1 MTTFTENL
9 NNAKPAQDK
18 YFFEGG
24 GARKASNALLAALML
39 GFSPAIAAD
48 NSVAV
53 TNSSP
58 LAGEARWGVNS
69 NETLTPSPSPRG
81 RGEISTLTSELTAQ
95 GGDDLLA
102 LEDTT
107 LTFPDPMGDGAVS
120 FTPVTEKD
128 DNTISQF
135 QYNQATGGFEPVFYR
150 VDVKTEYGTG
160 DTALNFGWEE
170 GADGNPT
177 FTQNPTAPIAPEII
191 YKYDS
196 SAPVNEALEVT
207 TDISDTP
214 ITGNFINLD
223 KSNLNNRIYIHDG
236 GKVSDL
242 NGNFI
247 NIDIDNGRN
256 WSNAE
261 GEIGNL
267 NGNFIYSPI
276 VNWNGT
282 IKKIKGNFIG
292 SETSAIR
299 SYSEYAGNE
308 IGSIVG
314 NFIGN
319 RHGWDGGAIYNGNR
333 SEVKSTIGSISGNF
347 INNYV
352 FNDSDDGSA
361 LGGAIYNTGNIG
373 KESNQIRDNAASQL
387 NTAVQY
393 NSQTLIN
400 SETGESFTAYIAV
413 NSENM
418 PLTAEQLG
426 EYLASGGKVIRY
438 AMTGTVDSAQ
448 FEESKELLEED
459 ISGGYASTTP
469 ADIPAGNILTT
480 DDIIANLASEAPI
493 HDSLFIGNHVKS
505 VSGGAAGGA
514 IYNDGLIGYKVTG
527 EIDDEQNNPYVD
539 IDFDK
544 IVEEVQSIPSIQNSS
559 FYNNYAEIESGEAFA
574 AVGGAIYS
582 STDITIAADDGES
595 IFSGNKVINNGVE
608 ESNAIF
614 MGTNETYEYDSEL
627 RADVYTKHASTL
639 TLDARNN
646 GLVYFDDKI
655 DGLTTTTGQY
665 YGQENPET
673 GENEKIWLEKKEND
687 RYNVELTGDG
697 TGKIV
702 LNNDVLN
709 ADLRMNEGA
718 NVYLGREDVLDTNN
732 VTLNGGSLFL
742 LNNKAG
748 TANFDTLSISA
759 DTDLMVD
766 VDLANSTMDRVSA
779 DSYGELNGNINVV
792 GMNLLSDAQGDNTE
806 ILFADNE
813 LKNNVTFN
821 GAAELSDSG
830 FQTTAYTPIYKY
842 NVAYGVKDDG
852 GYFTFNRLGGSSG
865 GSDAFNP
872 AVLGSPV
879 ASQAANQSALNE
891 VFHYS
896 YEHVDSFTKLP
907 AFERYAKINANKYA
921 MSTDFNDNMPS
932 YAEQLYNKGVWF
944 KPFTTFESLP
954 LKNGP
959 KVDAITYGSLVGFD
973 TDFKELGNGW
983 HSVFS
988 GFAGYVGSS
997 LNYSGVDSTMNGG
1010 LLGFTETF
1018 YKGNFWTAVSATAGA
1033 SVGETHNMYGKE
1045 DYTSLLAGVGSKTG
1059 YNFEFKEGRF
1069 IIQPIMYLGYTFVN
1083 TFDYKNSAGV
1093 NIESDPLH
1101 TIQINPSVRFIANLK
1116 GGWQPYA
1123 SVGMVWNLM
1132 NETKATANNV
1142 RLPEMSVKPYV
1153 EYGVGVQRNWADKFT
1168 AFLQAMIR
1176 NGGRN
1181 GVSLTGGFR
1190 FMLGSDDDD
1199 SPKVKKEIKSL

>member
-1 MTTFTENL
+1 MKNIL
-9 NNAKPAQDK
+9 NGNNKISKPLNSNI
-18 YFFEGG
+18 FGG
-24 GARKASNALLAALML
+24 GVTSKALLAALLL
-39 GFSPAIAAD
+39 GALPAAATD
-48 NSVAV
+48 GETLALNPTNLGREAGSAV
-53 TNSSP
+53 TNSST
-58 LAGEARWGVNS
+58 LAEG
-69 NETLTPSPSPRG
+69 
-81 RGEISTLTSELTAQ
+81 
-95 GGDDLLA
+95 DLLA

-107 LTFPDPMGDGAVS
+107 LAFPDPMGDGAVS

-128 DNTISQF
+128 ENTITQF
-135 QYNQATGGFEPVFYR
+135 QYNQTTGGFEPVFYR

-170 GADGNPT
+170 GADGIPT

-214 ITGNFINLD
+214 ITGNFIGIDGTPALSIVD
-223 KSNLNNRIYIHDG
+223 K
-236 GKVSDL
+236 GKVGDI
-242 NGNFI
+242 NANFI
-247 NIDIDNGRN
+247 NNSADDAIVGRKSATINSLTGDFVGNTSTHLIDNY
-256 WSNAE
+256 NA
-261 GEIGNL
+261 N
-267 NGNFIYSPI
+267 
-276 VNWNGT
+276 
-282 IKKIKGNFIG
+282 IKI
-292 SETSAIR
+292 IR
-299 SYSEYAGNE
+299 
-308 IGSIVG
+308 G

-319 RHGWDGGAIYNGNR
+319 DADATIYNSYYSTGGDIDSISGNFTGNRGTVIYNKNGDIGSVSGNFIGNLGTIVINSSGGAAGGANIKGN
-333 SEVKSTIGSISGNF
+333 IDSISGNF
-347 INNYV
+347 INNYGSV
-352 FNDSDDGSA
+352 VQNGGELGSISGKFIGNGGYLASALGIIFNTGTIETISGDFINNNISSAIVASGLISNTGTIKNIINSSFINNSSEVTSGDGVA
-361 LGGAIYNTGNIG
+361 LGGAILSTS
-373 KESNQIRDNAASQL
+373 EL
-387 NTAVQY
+387 N
-393 NSQTLIN
+393 
-400 SETGESFTAYIAV
+400 
-413 NSENM
+413 
-418 PLTAEQLG
+418 
-426 EYLASGGKVIRY
+426 
-438 AMTGTVDSAQ
+438 
-448 FEESKELLEED
+448 
-459 ISGGYASTTP
+459 
-469 ADIPAGNILTT
+469 
-480 DDIIANLASEAPI
+480 
-493 HDSLFIGNHVKS
+493 
-505 VSGGAAGGA
+505 
-514 IYNDGLIGYKVTG
+514 
-527 EIDDEQNNPYVD
+527 
-539 IDFDK
+539 
-544 IVEEVQSIPSIQNSS
+544 
-559 FYNNYAEIESGEAFA
+559 
-574 AVGGAIYS
+574 
-582 STDITIAADDGES
+582 IAADNGIT
-595 IFSGNKVINNGVE
+595 IFTGNKTITNGIE
-608 ESNAIF
+608 ESNAITLLGMAYKF
-614 MGTNETYEYDSEL
+614 DVEAGEQLGLPEEIINAGYAFINMNTQEYSLDN
-627 RADVYTKHASTL
+627 TASL
-639 TLDARNN
+639 NLKAENN
-646 GLVYFDDKI
+646 GIIQFDDKI
-655 DGLTTTTGQY
+655 TGGAMFEQDDVVISHDAEFAY
-665 YGQENPET
+665 KLNIAGDET
-673 GENEKIWLEKKEND
+673 GKVI
-687 RYNVELTGDG
+687 
-697 TGKIV
+697 
-702 LNNDVLN
+702 LNNDVVN
-709 ADLRMNEGA
+709 AKINLEKTNL
-718 NVYLGREDVLDTNN
+718 YLGKDDALNQSQSLSLDSGK
-732 VTLNGGSLFL
+732 LSMINGT
-742 LNNKAG
+742 AG
-748 TANFDTLSISA
+748 TMHLPEFNLRGYVDM
-759 DTDLMVD
+759 MVD
-766 VDLANSTMDRVSA
+766 VDLANKTMDRITA
-779 DSYGELNGNINVV
+779 DTYGEVTGKLNVAGIN
-792 GMNLLSDAQGDNTE
+792 LTSDATSESTE
-806 ILFADNE
+806 ILFADNA
-813 LKNNVTFN
+813 LKNNVTYG
-821 GAAELSDSG
+821 GASELPDSG
-830 FQTTAYTPIYKY
+830 FQTTAFTPIYKY
-842 NVAYGVKDDG
+842 NVNYDPNRTDG
-852 GYFTFNRLGGSSG
+852 GYFVFSG
-865 GSDAFNP
+865 GPAGGADNFNP
-872 AVLGSPV
+872 AVLSSTV

-1168 AFLQAMIR
+1168 AYLQAMIR

-1190 FMLGSDDDD
+1190 FMLGSDDDND

>member
-196 SAPVNEALEVT
+196 QTPTNTAMTITTDMSD
-207 TDISDTP
+207 TDISGNFIGLDIAIQNGTYDISP
-214 ITGNFINLD
+214 GLSGRLGDINANFISNSGFGIYNYNRSRIENITGNFI
-223 KSNLNNRIYIHDG
+223 SNSGAIKNESG
-236 GKVSDL
+236 S
-242 NGNFI
+242 
-247 NIDIDNGRN
+247 
-256 WSNAE
+256 S
-261 GEIGNL
+261 IGN
-267 NGNFIYSPI
+267 
-276 VNWNGT
+276 
-282 IKKIKGNFIG
+282 
-292 SETSAIR
+292 IR
-299 SYSEYAGNE
+299 
-308 IGSIVG
+308 G

-319 RHGWDGGAIYNGNR
+319 TTANGSAIFNGYGSTVGDITGNFIGNTTTENTGAIDNTYHMGNITGNFIGNIGGAITNRMNPGNNRPEEEIGNING
-333 SEVKSTIGSISGNF
+333 TF
-347 INNYV
+347 INNCK
-352 FNDSDDGSA
+352 
-361 LGGAIYNTGNIG
+361 IG
-373 KESNQIRDNAASQL
+373 TN
-387 NTAVQY
+387 
-393 NSQTLIN
+393 
-400 SETGESFTAYIAV
+400 
-413 NSENM
+413 
-418 PLTAEQLG
+418 
-426 EYLASGGKVIRY
+426 
-438 AMTGTVDSAQ
+438 
-448 FEESKELLEED
+448 
-459 ISGGYASTTP
+459 
-469 ADIPAGNILTT
+469 
-480 DDIIANLASEAPI
+480 
-493 HDSLFIGNHVKS
+493 
-505 VSGGAAGGA
+505 VSGGAILNEYVMGDSIDKQLAENAINYEKTVLVNEVTGEQISVAIPSFDKELTIEEFKEYLNNGTKVVKTEYTMQVSEEEFVMYKEVVEQLLGLGYTTDYIDIPEENLATAASGIFNSLFVGNYVKTESGTAYGGA
-514 IYNDGLIGYKVTG
+514 IANNGTIGEEDGINT
-527 EIDDEQNNPYVD
+527 ESINNG
-539 IDFDK
+539 I
-544 IVEEVQSIPSIQNSS
+544 INSS
-559 FYNNYAEIESGEAFA
+559 FYNNYAESESGEAK
-574 AVGGAIYS
+574 GGAIYS
-582 STDITIAADDGES
+582 TTDITIAANNGES

-655 DGLTTTTGQY
+655 DGAKGGSQY
-665 YGQENPET
+665 YNKRNPET
-673 GENEKIWLEKKEND
+673 NENEKIWITEGTD

-702 LNNDVLN
+702 LNNDVMN

-718 NVYLGREDVLDTNN
+718 NVYLGREDVWDSNN

-766 VDLANSTMDRVSA
+766 VDLANSAMDRISA
-779 DSYGELNGNINVV
+779 DSYGELKGNINVV

-813 LKNNVTFN
+813 LKNNVTY
-821 GAAELSDSG
+821 GGAELPDN

-842 NVAYGVKDDG
+842 DVAYGVKDDG

-921 MSTDFNDNMPS
+921 MSTEFNDNLPS

-1059 YNFEFKEGRF
+1059 YNFEFKDGKF

-1190 FMLGSDDDD
+1190 FMLGSDDDND

>member
-1 MTTFTENL
+1 
-9 NNAKPAQDK
+9 
-18 YFFEGG
+18 
-24 GARKASNALLAALML
+24 ML
-39 GFSPAIAAD
+39 GALPAAATDGETIALNPTNLGREVGSAG
-48 NSVAV
+48 
-53 TNSSP
+53 TNSSQP
-58 LAGEARWGVNS
+58 AEG
-69 NETLTPSPSPRG
+69 
-81 RGEISTLTSELTAQ
+81 
-95 GGDDLLA
+95 DLLA

-128 DNTISQF
+128 ENTITQF
-135 QYNQATGGFEPVFYR
+135 QYNQTTGGFEPVFYR

-170 GADGNPT
+170 DADGNPT

-196 SAPVNEALEVT
+196 QTPTNTAMTITTDMSD
-207 TDISDTP
+207 TDISGNFIGLDGTAILTSTNGKTGNINANFINNKGAGISSLRQETYLGDITGDFIGNQAGGIYIVDGKVGNIRGNFIGNTAERGSAIYNGYWGTGNGAFGD
-214 ITGNFINLD
+214 ITGNFIGNTS
-223 KSNLNNRIYIHDG
+223 KNNMGAIH
-236 GKVSDL
+236 
-242 NGNFI
+242 NQMI
-247 NIDIDNGRN
+247 M
-256 WSNAE
+256 
-261 GEIGNL
+261 
-267 NGNFIYSPI
+267 
-276 VNWNGT
+276 GT
-282 IKKIKGNFIG
+282 V
-292 SETSAIR
+292 T
-299 SYSEYAGNE
+299 
-308 IGSIVG
+308 G

-319 RHGWDGGAIYNGNR
+319 KGGAINNTKELR
-333 SEVKSTIGSISGNF
+333 SSAEIDGISGSF
-347 INNYV
+347 INNYI
-352 FNDSDDGSA
+352 FNDSDSYYDTPQGA
-361 LGGAIYNTGNIG
+361 AIYNTGSIG
-373 KESNQIRDNAASQL
+373 KESSQIPDNAASQL

-393 NSQTLIN
+393 ASQTLIN
-400 SETGESFTAYIAV
+400 SETGESLTAYTAL
-413 NSENM
+413 NSENV

-426 EYLASGGKVIRY
+426 EYIASGGKVLRV
-438 AMTGTVDSAQ
+438 AMTYKADSAQ
-448 FEESKELLEED
+448 FEEDKESFEES

-505 VSGGAAGGA
+505 VSTSAQGGA

-544 IVEEVQSIPSIQNSS
+544 LVEEVQSIPSIQNSS
-559 FYNNYAEIESGEAFA
+559 FYNNYAESESGEAK
-574 AVGGAIYS
+574 GGAIYS
-582 STDITIAADDGES
+582 STDITIAADNGES

-608 ESNAIF
+608 ESNAIY
-614 MGTNETYEYDSEL
+614 MGNRVDGRESYRIY
-627 RADVYTKHASTL
+627 ASPTL
-639 TLDARNN
+639 TLSAKNN
-646 GLVYFDDKI
+646 GLLYFDDKI
-655 DGLTTTTGQY
+655 DGTTSSGGVYKNVGQPDGSIEQIWVTENTTDY
-665 YGQENPET
+665 Y
-673 GENEKIWLEKKEND
+673 KVK
-687 RYNVELTGDG
+687 LTGDG
-697 TGKIV
+697 TGTIV
-702 LNNDVLN
+702 LNNDVKN
-709 ADLRMNEGA
+709 AEITLENT
-718 NVYLGREDVLDTNN
+718 NLYLGKDDALNQSQSLSLDSG
-732 VTLNGGSLFL
+732 TLSMINGT
-742 LNNKAG
+742 AG
-748 TANFDTLSISA
+748 TMHLPEFNLRGDV
-759 DTDLMVD
+759 DMMVD
-766 VDLANSTMDRVSA
+766 VDLANKTMDRITA
-779 DSYGELNGNINVV
+779 DTYGEVTGNLNVAGI
-792 GMNLLSDAQGDNTE
+792 NLLSDADSDLTE

-813 LKNNVTFN
+813 LKNNVTY
-821 GAAELSDSG
+821 GGAELPDN

-921 MSTDFNDNMPS
+921 MSTEFNDNMPS

-1168 AFLQAMIR
+1168 AYLQAMIR

-1190 FMLGSDDDD
+1190 FMLGSDDDND

>member
-1 MTTFTENL
+1 
-9 NNAKPAQDK
+9 
-18 YFFEGG
+18 
-24 GARKASNALLAALML
+24 ML
-39 GFSPAIAAD
+39 GALPAAATDGETIALNPTNLGREAG
-48 NSVAV
+48 SAV
-53 TNSSP
+53 TNSST
-58 LAGEARWGVNS
+58 LAEG
-69 NETLTPSPSPRG
+69 
-81 RGEISTLTSELTAQ
+81 
-95 GGDDLLA
+95 DLLA

-128 DNTISQF
+128 ENTITQF
-135 QYNQATGGFEPVFYR
+135 QYNQTTGGFEPVFYR

-170 GADGNPT
+170 DADGNPT

-196 SAPVNEALEVT
+196 KTPTNTAMTITTDMSD
-207 TDISDTP
+207 TDISGNFIGLDDVAIQNGTYDISP
-214 ITGNFINLD
+214 GLSGRLGNINANFISNSGFGIYNYNKSRIENITGNFI
-223 KSNLNNRIYIHDG
+223 SNSGAIKNESG
-236 GKVSDL
+236 S
-242 NGNFI
+242 
-247 NIDIDNGRN
+247 
-256 WSNAE
+256 S
-261 GEIGNL
+261 IGN
-267 NGNFIYSPI
+267 
-276 VNWNGT
+276 
-282 IKKIKGNFIG
+282 
-292 SETSAIR
+292 IR
-299 SYSEYAGNE
+299 
-308 IGSIVG
+308 G

-319 RHGWDGGAIYNGNR
+319 TTANGSVIFNGYSSTVGDITGNFIGNTTTENTGAIDNTYHMGNITGNFIGNIGGAITNRMNPGSNGHA
-333 SEVKSTIGSISGNF
+333 EEIGNINGTF
-347 INNYV
+347 INNCK
-352 FNDSDDGSA
+352 
-361 LGGAIYNTGNIG
+361 IG
-373 KESNQIRDNAASQL
+373 TN
-387 NTAVQY
+387 
-393 NSQTLIN
+393 
-400 SETGESFTAYIAV
+400 
-413 NSENM
+413 
-418 PLTAEQLG
+418 
-426 EYLASGGKVIRY
+426 
-438 AMTGTVDSAQ
+438 
-448 FEESKELLEED
+448 
-459 ISGGYASTTP
+459 
-469 ADIPAGNILTT
+469 
-480 DDIIANLASEAPI
+480 
-493 HDSLFIGNHVKS
+493 
-505 VSGGAAGGA
+505 VSGGAILNEYVMGDSIAKQLAENTIKYEKTVFVNEVTGEQISVAIPGLDKELTIEEFKEYLNNGTKVAKTEHTMQVSEEEFVMYKEVVEQLLGLGYTTDYIDIPEENLATATSGIFNSLFVGNYVKTESGTAYGGA
-514 IYNDGLIGYKVTG
+514 IANNGTIG
-527 EIDDEQNNPYVD
+527 
-539 IDFDK
+539 DK
-544 IVEEVQSIPSIQNSS
+544 QVMNTENISNGIINSS
-559 FYNNYAEIESGEAFA
+559 FYNNYAESESGEAK
-574 AVGGAIYS
+574 GGAIYS
-582 STDITIAADDGES
+582 STDITIGANNGES

-614 MGTNETYEYDSEL
+614 MDTNVTSKYDSEL
-627 RADVYTKHASTL
+627 STVYTQHAATL

-665 YGQENPET
+665 YRKINPET
-673 GENEKIWLEKKEND
+673 HESEKIWLEKKEND

-718 NVYLGREDVLDTNN
+718 NVYLGREDVWDSNN

-766 VDLANSTMDRVSA
+766 VDLANSAMDRVSA
-779 DSYGELNGNINVV
+779 DSYGELKGNINVV
-792 GMNLLSDAQGDNTE
+792 GMNLLSDADSDLTE

-813 LKNNVTFN
+813 LKNNVTY
-821 GAAELSDSG
+821 GGAELPDN

-842 NVAYGVKDDG
+842 DVAYGVKDDG

-921 MSTDFNDNMPS
+921 MSTEFNDNMPS
-932 YAEQLYNKGVWF
+932 YAEQLYNKGIWF

-1101 TIQINPSVRFIANLK
+1101 TIQLNPSVRFIANLK

-1190 FMLGSDDDD
+1190 FMLGSDDDNT
-1199 SPKVKKEIKSL
+1199 PKVKKEIKSL